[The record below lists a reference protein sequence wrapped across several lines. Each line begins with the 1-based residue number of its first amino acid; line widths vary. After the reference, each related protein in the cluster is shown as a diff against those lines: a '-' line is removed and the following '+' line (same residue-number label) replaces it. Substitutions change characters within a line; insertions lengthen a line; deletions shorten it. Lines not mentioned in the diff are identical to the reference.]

1 VNILI
6 DQFRLKNDVMS
17 NVLLVSLLSDQ
28 TIPNVQLINQ
38 LNNQVDKYLFISTP
52 AMEKKNVRKWIIKAC
67 DLPED
72 KLLDPVV
79 VDQFSFDDIEEKLD
93 SYSFEDFE
101 KVIVNLTGGTKV
113 MTLASFDFFKDLGAE
128 IYYLTGSDDTLI
140 KLSPGRK
147 KRSEKLNTTVNV
159 PQYLFSYGFAITES
173 TPSYIPAAYTH
184 QFFNLYAQ
192 GKIESHRMI
201 LDILRPFRSKNT
213 LLINNIEGLRPF
225 LDEIEFPLN
234 RKDSLNRFEIKYL
247 TGEWFEEYVSDVLAT
262 ELNLDHNHLMVG
274 LNISKE
280 NREGMR
286 IPNEMDILF
295 TWKNKLYTIECK
307 TSLFNETI
315 QPDGSVK
322 SKAII
327 SETLYKIDSL
337 KQGLG
342 LYVNACLFVLD
353 DLKMHEEKITTHL
366 DRANLF
372 NIKIIDREKLTSG
385 KPLSSYLGI

>member
-1 VNILI
+1 
-6 DQFRLKNDVMS
+6 
-17 NVLLVSLLSDQ
+17 
-28 TIPNVQLINQ
+28 
-38 LNNQVDKYLFISTP
+38 
-52 AMEKKNVRKWIIKAC
+52 
-67 DLPED
+67 
-72 KLLDPVV
+72 
-79 VDQFSFDDIEEKLD
+79 
-93 SYSFEDFE
+93 
-101 KVIVNLTGGTKV
+101 
-113 MTLASFDFFKDLGAE
+113 
-128 IYYLTGSDDTLI
+128 
-140 KLSPGRK
+140 
-147 KRSEKLNTTVNV
+147 
-159 PQYLFSYGFAITES
+159 
-173 TPSYIPAAYTH
+173 
-184 QFFNLYAQ
+184 
-192 GKIESHRMI
+192 
-201 LDILRPFRSKNT
+201 
-213 LLINNIEGLRPF
+213 
-225 LDEIEFPLN
+225 
-234 RKDSLNRFEIKYL
+234 
-247 TGEWFEEYVSDVLAT
+247 
-262 ELNLDHNHLMVG
+262 MVG